1 MYSSTQAPE
10 SPPLAVTSM
19 AAWAAGPRLPMP
31 STVSHDQRTPTSDCR
46 TPRSAC
52 VSGSGLLSTPA
63 TSPHSFHDFSTTPDL
78 EKGLYS
84 PSYFHAQGRGGSPL
98 YHHSTP
104 SSSEEDLSSGSAKIP
119 LLVHLSGLRGLA
131 SGSPKMSSTR
141 SLRLTQY
148 VRSRIGRC
156 ARLMV
161 VAFAISLMIF
171 TFQSRVRHLVAP
183 ETWQFGDSLLSDLH
197 FDYNQSPAALNESRE
212 SAAEFLSIP
221 RINDGVVPFSPN
233 LYDPL
238 LPPRPYQKAVAQ
250 KAFSSVCADIWVSTG
265 ELCQSAEDQWAD
277 QPLQM
282 DALWTWVNGSNED
295 PSAAWRAKVSDEI
308 GFGTGTKVVPAKPIL
323 DAPAPPDPMS
333 QSMAGAPDRARGSRL
348 PAEQQGAPERERV
361 SRAKRAFGATVVRHF
376 REHDELRHSIRS
388 VVASFGASTLKHL
401 HLVVNDE
408 PSLTPDGEKI
418 LIGDYPNS
426 TILSQVPQWV
436 NLERVQLSGVEP
448 SPNATFFDGRNDR
461 PVLKLHPHTSLFK
474 KMIAPSSL
482 ENPAKDFRA
491 RQAAALKWRESVTP
505 NFNSLAVE
513 SQLANVP
520 EDTSDT
526 LLALCDD
533 FFTMRP
539 MTLSDIESPLT
550 GPVIRLQRD
559 LIVESSPP
567 DHLKGDAEGEWRGL
581 GFTNWLLDQRFGAR
595 PRPYLLHVAKAISV
609 PMLREVQSVFMEEMT
624 ATAGARFRGK
634 APYEMQL
641 WFLLHHYTI
650 EKHREA
656 LASLD
661 LTLRSMPF
669 GRLWSFFVARSDS
682 DQDDRYSLAERL
694 ALMSELDIEPAAAV
708 AAVASSNAL
717 LPYTVATP
725 FRHTLA
731 VQMQPEHDY
740 TGLPRAL
747 ESRYSFSSKDGYA
760 FFKPAPKSIL
770 PTMAQDWPRFDQRHS
785 AQLDEDLGVPP
796 RSSPCTIDDLS
807 VCFPKNF
814 LDAESNSTMSVD
826 ETFRRLAFE
835 QPKCGDCFIVQL
847 LAKSGELGLTKFLP
861 DAVKQDE
868 EDAEIPVEVIGGT
881 DKKWHDVTSFRGDL
895 KGFTQRQRA
904 VSLIQRYSY
913 TMADTSTRFHS
924 MRSPLPLMRDLAAL
938 SRIRPA
944 LIALNDDVTGDPS
957 MIDVILGTWFK
968 KEFPVPTI
976 WEMEEEQEPSDQVT
990 NLDS

>member
-1 MYSSTQAPE
+1 MYSSTQAPK

-19 AAWAAGPRLPMP
+19 AVWAADPRLSMP
-31 STVSHDQRTPTSDCR
+31 STASHDQRTPTSDCG

-63 TSPHSFHDFSTTPDL
+63 ASPHSFHDFNTTPDL
-78 EKGLYS
+78 EKGLCS
-84 PSYFHAQGRGGSPL
+84 PSYFHAHGRGGSPL

-131 SGSPKMSSTR
+131 SGSLKLSSTR
-141 SLRLTQY
+141 SIRLTQY
-148 VRSRIGRC
+148 VRSRIARC
-156 ARLMV
+156 ARFV
-161 VAFAISLMIF
+161 VVVFAISLMIF
-171 TFQSRVRHLVAP
+171 TFQSRVRQLVAP
-183 ETWQFGDSLLSDLH
+183 ETWKFGDSLLSDLH
-197 FDYNQSPAALNESRE
+197 FGFDQSPAALKEARE
-212 SAAEFLSIP
+212 SVAEFLSIP
-221 RINDGVVPFSPN
+221 CINDGVVPFSPN

-238 LPPRPYQKAVAQ
+238 LPPRPYQKTVAQ

-282 DALWTWVNGSNED
+282 DALWTWVNGSSED

-308 GFGTGTKVVPAKPIL
+308 GFGTETKVVPAKPIL
-323 DAPAPPDPMS
+323 AAPAPPHPTS
-333 QSMAGAPDRARGSRL
+333 QSIPGAPDRARGSRL
-348 PAEQQGAPERERV
+348 PAEQPGAPERF
-361 SRAKRAFGATVVRHF
+361 SRAKRALGATVVRHF

-388 VVASFGASTLKHL
+388 VVASFGARTLKQL

-448 SPNATFFDGRNDR
+448 SPNATFFDGRNDG

-474 KMIAPSSL
+474 KTISPSSL
-482 ENPAKDFRA
+482 KKPAKDFRA

-526 LLALCDD
+526 LLTLCDD

-539 MTLSDIESPLT
+539 MTLSDVESPLT
-550 GPVIRLQRD
+550 GPVIRMQRD

-656 LASLD
+656 L
-661 LTLRSMPF
+661 
-669 GRLWSFFVARSDS
+669 LWSFFVARSDS

-694 ALMSELDIEPAAAV
+694 AIMSELDIEPAAPA
-708 AAVASSNAL
+708 SNAT

-747 ESRYSFSSKDGYA
+747 ESHYSFSSKDGYA
-760 FFKPAPKSIL
+760 LFKPAPNSIL
-770 PTMAQDWPRFDQRHS
+770 PSTMAEDWPRFDQRHS

-796 RSSPCTIDDLS
+796 RSSACTIGDLS
-807 VCFPKNF
+807 VCFPKDF
-814 LDAESNSTMSVD
+814 LDPENNSKMSVD

-847 LAKSGELGLTKFLP
+847 LAKSGELGLNKFLP
-861 DAVKQDE
+861 GAVKQDE
-868 EDAEIPVEVIGGT
+868 EDAGIPVEVIGGAE
-881 DKKWHDVTSFRGDL
+881 KKWHDVTSFRGDL

-913 TMADTSTRFHS
+913 TIADTSTRFHS
-924 MRSPLPLMRDLAAL
+924 MRFPSALMRDLAAL

-944 LIALNDDVTGDPS
+944 LIALNDDVSGETS
-957 MIDVILGTWFK
+957 TIDDILETWFK